1 MTSFVRSFGH
11 AISAY
16 VNVHH
21 APRRRHGKLK
31 RATRARVHPIDRP
44 RVIGI
49 SSNLHTRT
57 RRVKRSQAS
66 SFRRCLRKLG
76 HIRVVCLSSIRFLV
90 PTTFLS
96 VSVFI
101 FFSFIS
107 SARTDRILLGR
118 RIFLLRWPRHEYTKL
133 LRETFSL
140 IATAS
145 LSPCYIRGLPFSQGF
160 CNLNIQTCLAPIFV
174 SLVSIFIYRVLITDP
189 FHSSLLPSTFFNF
202 YILLLGLHF
211 TFLFVASPSRFCSFL
226 FKQKE
231 ERKGGEEEE
240 KIAHSGATISGIGNE
255 FNELASSHPTI
266 PSAFLLFHRPSR
278 DSPPFRLP
286 FTPRREKTP
295 RIVLG
300 IRVESW
306 PGEFERMKRH
316 SSSPSFTLPSPYS
329 LTRQS
334 TISNESNNLRI
345 IDWELEKN

>member
-189 FHSSLLPSTFFNF
+189 FHSSLLPSTFQF
-202 YILLLGLHF
+202 LHPGF
-211 TFLFVASPSRFCSFL
+211 TFYVSFRCFSFPLLFLPVFL

-231 ERKGGEEEE
+231 GRK
-240 KIAHSGATISGIGNE
+240 KKSR
-255 FNELASSHPTI
+255 I
-266 PSAFLLFHRPSR
+266 PGQRFQGSVTSLTNWLPRIQPSLPRSCCSTDRAAILRRFAYPSR
-278 DSPPFRLP
+278 L
-286 FTPRREKTP
+286 
-295 RIVLG
+295 
-300 IRVESW
+300 VE
-306 PGEFERMKRH
+306 KRH
-316 SSSPSFTLPSPYS
+316 QESSL
-329 LTRQS
+329 
-334 TISNESNNLRI
+334 ESA
-345 IDWELEKN
+345 

>member
-101 FFSFIS
+101 FFLFYLFCTNRSNS
-107 SARTDRILLGR
+107 SREKNFFAVR
-118 RIFLLRWPRHEYTKL
+118 LLRWSTCREHTKL

-231 ERKGGEEEE
+231 GRK
-240 KIAHSGATISGIGNE
+240 KKSR
-255 FNELASSHPTI
+255 I
-266 PSAFLLFHRPSR
+266 PGQRFQGSVTSLTNWLPRIQPSLPRSCCSTDRAAILRRFAYPSR
-278 DSPPFRLP
+278 L
-286 FTPRREKTP
+286 
-295 RIVLG
+295 
-300 IRVESW
+300 VE
-306 PGEFERMKRH
+306 KRH
-316 SSSPSFTLPSPYS
+316 QESSL
-329 LTRQS
+329 
-334 TISNESNNLRI
+334 ESA
-345 IDWELEKN
+345 

>member
-231 ERKGGEEEE
+231 GRK
-240 KIAHSGATISGIGNE
+240 KKSR
-255 FNELASSHPTI
+255 I
-266 PSAFLLFHRPSR
+266 PGQRFQGSVTSLTNWLPRIQPSLPRSCCSTDRAAILRRFAYPSR
-278 DSPPFRLP
+278 L
-286 FTPRREKTP
+286 
-295 RIVLG
+295 
-300 IRVESW
+300 VE
-306 PGEFERMKRH
+306 KRH
-316 SSSPSFTLPSPYS
+316 QESSL
-329 LTRQS
+329 
-334 TISNESNNLRI
+334 ESA
-345 IDWELEKN
+345 

>member
-1 MTSFVRSFGH
+1 MSSKIGSHPRGVSFEHTVSRSDNFSLRFGLHFFFLFYLFCTNRSNSSREKNFFAVR
-11 AISAY
+11 
-16 VNVHH
+16 
-21 APRRRHGKLK
+21 
-31 RATRARVHPIDRP
+31 
-44 RVIGI
+44 
-49 SSNLHTRT
+49 
-57 RRVKRSQAS
+57 
-66 SFRRCLRKLG
+66 
-76 HIRVVCLSSIRFLV
+76 
-90 PTTFLS
+90 
-96 VSVFI
+96 
-101 FFSFIS
+101 
-107 SARTDRILLGR
+107 
-118 RIFLLRWPRHEYTKL
+118 LLRWSTCREHTKL

-174 SLVSIFIYRVLITDP
+174 SLVSIFIYRVLITEP

-231 ERKGGEEEE
+231 ERRGGEEEE

-316 SSSPSFTLPSPYS
+316 SSSSSFTLVFPN
-329 LTRQS
+329 QS
-334 TISNESNNLRI
+334 RTSRI
-345 IDWELEKN
+345 I

>member
-1 MTSFVRSFGH
+1 M
-11 AISAY
+11 
-16 VNVHH
+16 
-21 APRRRHGKLK
+21 
-31 RATRARVHPIDRP
+31 
-44 RVIGI
+44 
-49 SSNLHTRT
+49 
-57 RRVKRSQAS
+57 
-66 SFRRCLRKLG
+66 
-76 HIRVVCLSSIRFLV
+76 CLSSIRFLV

-231 ERKGGEEEE
+231 GRK
-240 KIAHSGATISGIGNE
+240 KKSR
-255 FNELASSHPTI
+255 I
-266 PSAFLLFHRPSR
+266 PGQRFQGSVTSLTNWLPRIQPSLPRSCCSTDRAAILRRFAYPSR
-278 DSPPFRLP
+278 L
-286 FTPRREKTP
+286 
-295 RIVLG
+295 
-300 IRVESW
+300 VE
-306 PGEFERMKRH
+306 KRH
-316 SSSPSFTLPSPYS
+316 QESSL
-329 LTRQS
+329 
-334 TISNESNNLRI
+334 ESA
-345 IDWELEKN
+345 

>member
-21 APRRRHGKLK
+21 APRCRHGKLK

-231 ERKGGEEEE
+231 GRK
-240 KIAHSGATISGIGNE
+240 KKSR
-255 FNELASSHPTI
+255 I
-266 PSAFLLFHRPSR
+266 PGQRFQGSVTSLTNWLPRIQPSLPRSCCSTDRAAILRRFAYPSR
-278 DSPPFRLP
+278 L
-286 FTPRREKTP
+286 
-295 RIVLG
+295 
-300 IRVESW
+300 VE
-306 PGEFERMKRH
+306 KRH
-316 SSSPSFTLPSPYS
+316 QESSL
-329 LTRQS
+329 
-334 TISNESNNLRI
+334 ESA
-345 IDWELEKN
+345 

>member
-101 FFSFIS
+101 FFFFFIS

-231 ERKGGEEEE
+231 GRK
-240 KIAHSGATISGIGNE
+240 KKSR
-255 FNELASSHPTI
+255 I
-266 PSAFLLFHRPSR
+266 PGQRFQGSVTSLTNWLPRIQPSLPRSCCSTDRAAILRRFAYPSR
-278 DSPPFRLP
+278 L
-286 FTPRREKTP
+286 
-295 RIVLG
+295 
-300 IRVESW
+300 VE
-306 PGEFERMKRH
+306 KRH
-316 SSSPSFTLPSPYS
+316 QESSL
-329 LTRQS
+329 
-334 TISNESNNLRI
+334 ESA
-345 IDWELEKN
+345 

>member
-101 FFSFIS
+101 FFLFYLFCTNRSNS
-107 SARTDRILLGR
+107 SREKNFFAVR
-118 RIFLLRWPRHEYTKL
+118 LLRWPRREHTKL

-189 FHSSLLPSTFFNF
+189 FHSSLLPSTFQF
-202 YILLLGLHF
+202 LHPGF
-211 TFLFVASPSRFCSFL
+211 TFYVSFRCFSFPLLFLPVFL

-231 ERKGGEEEE
+231 GRK
-240 KIAHSGATISGIGNE
+240 KKSR
-255 FNELASSHPTI
+255 I
-266 PSAFLLFHRPSR
+266 PGQRFQGSVTSLTNWLPRIQPSLPRSCCSTDRAAILRRFAYPSR
-278 DSPPFRLP
+278 L
-286 FTPRREKTP
+286 
-295 RIVLG
+295 
-300 IRVESW
+300 VE
-306 PGEFERMKRH
+306 KRH
-316 SSSPSFTLPSPYS
+316 QESSL
-329 LTRQS
+329 
-334 TISNESNNLRI
+334 ESA
-345 IDWELEKN
+345 